1 MCAMETPRIQVL
13 PEETINQIAAGEV
26 VENPASVVKELLE
39 NALDAGATRIGV
51 LLEEGGIGRVEVWD
65 DGWGMSPEEARL
77 ALQRHATSK
86 IRRAEDLDRLA
97 TLGFRGEALP
107 SIASVSRFTLVS
119 RRAQDDAG
127 IRIEILPE
135 GLRERPEACPAGTR
149 VIVED
154 LFHNVPAR
162 RKFQRGERA
171 QVSSVTEVVVRAAL
185 ARPDVHFTLS
195 SQGRGLL
202 DLPPCPDLA
211 SRAPAC
217 LGREALGRP
226 VSVLANRPDG
236 IAIEGVLGE
245 PSRSR
250 ADSSRLVLLV
260 NGRPVQDLGLRRSV
274 LLAYGVLVPPGRFPA
289 AVLHLRLRP
298 EEVDVNVH
306 PRKIEVRFR
315 SAREVQGAVFEAC
328 REALASTSWVGDPA
342 SFSGNPVPVSG
353 SQEIPSR
360 GPGVPA
366 EWDSMRIAGEP
377 GIREALAS
385 SSPLPSLGDLLHPP
399 APRGR
404 WSSLRYVGQVGDSV
418 LVLQG
423 PGTMVL
429 VDQHAAHERVHYDA
443 LWRGIRSGTV
453 AREALLFPEVV
464 RLEDRDAS
472 RLAET
477 VKVLS
482 DLGFDAEAYG
492 GSSVVVRALPAVL
505 RGKAV
510 APAVREVAAALADDS
525 VRSGMEPLEKA
536 VATVACHASVRA
548 GDPLGEPEVRAL
560 LQAMDHVEDL
570 AAYCPHG
577 RQAVVVFPL
586 ETVLRWFGR

>member
-1 MCAMETPRIQVL
+1 METPRIQVL

-26 VENPASVVKELLE
+26 VENAASVVKELLE

-51 LLEEGGIGRVEVWD
+51 LLEGGGIGRTEVWD
-65 DGWGMSPEEARL
+65 DGCGMSPEEARL

-86 IRRAEDLDRLA
+86 IRRAEDLDRLG

-119 RRAQDDAG
+119 RRREDDAG
-127 IRIEILPE
+127 VRIEVLPG
-135 GLRERPEACPAGTR
+135 GLRDRPEACPAGTR

-171 QVSSVTEVVVRAAL
+171 QVAAVTDVVTRAAL

-195 SQGRGLL
+195 SQGRTLL
-202 DLPPCPDLA
+202 DLPPCPDLD

-226 VSVLANRPDG
+226 VSLRRSLPDG

-245 PSRSR
+245 PSRAR
-250 ADSSRLVLLV
+250 ADASRLVLLV

-274 LLAYGVLVPPGRFPA
+274 LLAYGVLLPPGRFPA
-289 AVLHLRLRP
+289 AVLHLHLDP
-298 EEVDVNVH
+298 GDVDVNVH
-306 PRKIEVRFR
+306 PRKTEVRFR
-315 SAREVQGAVFEAC
+315 AAREVQGAIFEAC
-328 REALASTSWVGDPA
+328 REALASTSWVE
-342 SFSGNPVPVSG
+342 VPGPMTTRPISD
-353 SQEIPSR
+353 
-360 GPGVPA
+360 PGVLGGLPGGPETRETA
-366 EWDSMRIAGEP
+366 WEPPEAFREP
-377 GIREALAS
+377 GVREVAAPARPFPAMLD
-385 SSPLPSLGDLLHPP
+385 LTPS
-399 APRGR
+399 ARGR
-404 WSSLRYVGQVGDSV
+404 WSSLRYVGQVGETV

-429 VDQHAAHERVHYDA
+429 VDQHAAHERVHFDA

-464 RLEDRDAS
+464 HLEDREAS
-472 RLAET
+472 RLSEAIQ
-477 VKVLS
+477 VLS
-482 DLGFDAEAYG
+482 GLGFDLEAYG
-492 GSSVVVRALPAVL
+492 GSAVIVRGLPAVL

-510 APAVREVAAALADDS
+510 GPVVREVAASLADDS
-525 VRSGMEPLEKA
+525 VRSGVEPLEKA

-548 GDPLGEPEVRAL
+548 GDPLGEEEVQRL
-560 LQAMDHVEDL
+560 LQAMDAVEDL